1 MPVVMREEGWRV
13 VIYVDDHPPPHV
25 HVKRP
30 GGFVKI
36 HLAGPD
42 GLPQVVMIHRVPDHE
57 AWRALSIVYTNQS
70 LLLAKWRE
78 IHG

>member
-1 MPVVMREEGWRV
+1 
-13 VIYVDDHPPPHV
+13 V
-25 HVKRP
+25 HAKRP
-30 GGFVKI
+30 GGHVKI

-42 GLPQVVMIHRVPDHE
+42 GLPEVVKIHRVPDHD

-70 LLLAKWRE
+70 LLLAMWKE